1 MALDLQTVRQ
11 IALAFPGV
19 EEGTSYGTPAFRI
32 RGKLL
37 LRVHHDNQ
45 SIIVKV
51 NLDEREMLVETDP
64 AVFFVSDHYKNGP
77 WVQIRLTNA
86 GGASVRRLFEQA
98 WRDAAPK
105 QLIERFAG
113 AR

>member
-64 AVFFVSDHYKNGP
+64 AVFFVLDHYKNGP

-105 QLIERFAG
+105 QLIKRFAG